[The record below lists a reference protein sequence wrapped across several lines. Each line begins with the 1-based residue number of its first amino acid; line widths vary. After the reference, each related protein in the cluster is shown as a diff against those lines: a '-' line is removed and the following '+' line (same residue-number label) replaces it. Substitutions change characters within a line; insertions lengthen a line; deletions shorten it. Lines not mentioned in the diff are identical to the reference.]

1 MPSWTTRGCS
11 RISTGSAPG
20 ATARVQALAESM
32 IALNDTR
39 RACIALAEFAETY
52 PALASGRLQGQYDA
66 NRGKVKCN

>member
-1 MPSWTTRGCS
+1 
-11 RISTGSAPG
+11 
-20 ATARVQALAESM
+20 M

-52 PALASGRLQGQYDA
+52 PALASGRLQTQYDA